1 MRKMLTWK
9 PTRLDGHLID
19 TSLTTGETA
28 ELRRLAAG
36 KRVLEIGSGYGYSAI
51 AMAQVAECVT
61 AIDPHAGELPDS
73 LTVMLDNLVL
83 YDVADK
89 VAIVREYSQTAL
101 PDLLARGHRYGF
113 VFIDGNHGEQVENDV
128 NLSRRLLEPGGCF
141 AVHDYYEE
149 DFPEIARVLNALG
162 EKHVKVVDT
171 LWVSR
176 PA

>member
-89 VAIVREYSQTAL
+89 VTIVREYSQTAL

-141 AVHDYYEE
+141 AVHDYLEE
-149 DFPEIARVLNALG
+149 DFAEIARVLNALPFAPL
-162 EKHVKVVDT
+162 KIVDT
-171 LWVSR
+171 LWIGR
-176 PA
+176 P